1 MLNWIGDDNMLF
13 FWLFLKEFNIK
24 LYNEIEKKVAINQ
37 IGDFMIERTKYLTV
51 QTYKYKIRI
60 LWFIKAN
67 DQEFCDF
74 LS

>member
-1 MLNWIGDDNMLF
+1 MQISLHLLYEYNNSLIQSWIGDNNVLEF
-13 FWLFLKEFNIK
+13 FN
-24 LYNEIEKKVAINQ
+24 YN
-37 IGDFMIERTKYLTV
+37 MIERTKYLTV

-67 DQEFCDF
+67 NQEFCDF

>member
-1 MLNWIGDDNMLF
+1 
-13 FWLFLKEFNIK
+13 
-24 LYNEIEKKVAINQ
+24 
-37 IGDFMIERTKYLTV
+37 MIERTKYLTV